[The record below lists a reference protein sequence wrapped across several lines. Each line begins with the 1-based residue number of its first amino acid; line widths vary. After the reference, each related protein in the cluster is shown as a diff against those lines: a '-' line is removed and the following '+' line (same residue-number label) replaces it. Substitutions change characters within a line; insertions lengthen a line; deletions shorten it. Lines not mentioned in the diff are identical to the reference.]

1 MLLPSAIADLL
12 GTVIYVLI
20 LAIFVRVILSYFPG
34 MSYSQ
39 VGHYLALATDWL
51 LIPIGRVVP
60 PLGGIDFSPFIAI
73 LLLYA
78 LRTLVQTSD
87 LVAAVLTIVLSVL
100 LLVIILLF
108 VRVFFGFFRMDPWHP
123 IVQIVNRSSEPFARP
138 FRSYLPKRS
147 GAVDWAPIAAL
158 AVLVVVYYAVS
169 YLGQHRPF

>member
-1 MLLPSAIADLL
+1 MLLPPGLASLL
-12 GTVIYVLI
+12 DFVIWLLI

-39 VGHYLALATDWL
+39 VGHYLGLATDWL

-78 LRTLVQTSD
+78 LRTLIQTSD
-87 LVAAVLTIVLSVL
+87 LVAALLTIVASVL
-100 LLVIILLF
+100 LMLIILLF
-108 VRVFFGFFRMDPWHP
+108 IRVFFGFFRMDPWHP
-123 IVQIVNRSSEPFARP
+123 MVQIVTRTSEPFARP
-138 FRSYLPKRS
+138 FRSWLPKRS

-169 YLGQHRPF
+169 YLGNHRPF

>member
-1 MLLPSAIADLL
+1 MLLPAAVVTLL
-12 GTVIYVLI
+12 HYVILALI
-20 LAIFVRVILSYFPG
+20 VAIFVRVILSYFPG
-34 MSYSQ
+34 MAYGQ
-39 VGHYLALATDWL
+39 AGHYLALATDWL

-78 LRTLVQTSD
+78 LQTLIDTSD
-87 LVAAVLTIVLSVL
+87 LVAAVLTIILSIL
-100 LLVIILLF
+100 LMLIILLF

-138 FRSYLPKRS
+138 FRTWLPKRRS
-147 GAVDWAPIAAL
+147 QVDWAPIAAL

>member
-1 MLLPSAIADLL
+1 MLLPAAIASLL
-12 GTVIYVLI
+12 DFVIWLLI
-20 LAIFVRVILSYFPG
+20 LAIFVRVILTYFPG
-34 MSYSQ
+34 MSYTQ

-51 LIPIGRVVP
+51 LIPIGRIVP

-78 LRTLVQTSD
+78 LRTLIQTSD

-100 LLVIILLF
+100 LLLIILLF
-108 VRVFFGFFRMDPWHP
+108 IRVFFGFFRMDPWHP

-138 FRSYLPKRS
+138 FRSWLPKRS

-158 AVLVVVYYAVS
+158 AVLVIVYYAIS
-169 YLGQHRPF
+169 YLGQHKPF